1 MLAALGGRAAVTAAV
16 AAALAQ
22 LYLLF
27 WAGKTVAALAGRL
40 LQTRVGV
47 TLAAVQTAIML
58 ALSFAGWVPVAAWRR
73 LPPSRARTVFG
84 QHSESRPTAEEGAAA
99 VRRGDAET
107 EKPRQRPPEPPYLLL
122 ACTALLSKPGGF
134 TGTGLVTDSGL
145 RRDLVHGGHRHLME
159 ASQAQVKAQPDRPS
173 SGSRR

>member
-1 MLAALGGRAAVTAAV
+1 MLAAPGGRAAVTAAV

-47 TLAAVQTAIML
+47 TLAVGQTAIML
-58 ALSFAGWVPVAAWRR
+58 ALSFAGWVPVAAWWR
-73 LPPSRARTVFG
+73 LPPSRARTVFE

-99 VRRGDAET
+99 V
-107 EKPRQRPPEPPYLLL
+107 
-122 ACTALLSKPGGF
+122 
-134 TGTGLVTDSGL
+134 
-145 RRDLVHGGHRHLME
+145 
-159 ASQAQVKAQPDRPS
+159 
-173 SGSRR
+173 